1 MLMIVISLIITI
13 YAYLLIRFGIHMFQQ
28 NGYKNKVHL
37 KWIRQ
42 NLIRL
47 YKGALSTKPT
57 KKPLVYTPRVIRLFV
72 TVVLLFVIC
81 CILNRY
87 FGNKYSLL
95 IMVIIYTFILGP
107 FLPIIGNIIN
117 YPVEKHISN
126 GFIRSAKQKLAM
138 SPELTVIGITG
149 SYGKTSVKFYL
160 DTLLA
165 TKYEVLT
172 TPESYN
178 TPMGVVKTINNSL
191 RPTHR
196 IFLCEMGARN
206 VGDIKELCDIVH
218 PKHGIITSIGAQ
230 HLESFKTQEN
240 ITNTKFE
247 LADAIGSDG
256 FLFLNYDNEF
266 ISQHNKNEN
275 AVTYSIKG
283 KGRYNASDITT
294 SVKGTAFT
302 VTAPDGE
309 TAEFSMKLIGEHNV
323 TNVLGAIAVSNTLGI
338 PLEDLK
344 IPVKRLKS
352 VAHRM
357 ELLEKNG
364 VTIIDDA
371 YNSNPAGAKAAL
383 DTLAMFK
390 DSTKILITPGMVELG
405 EREYELNKIFGTQAS
420 DSADYIILVGEKQTE
435 AIASGVKEAGF
446 DEKKLMIAESF
457 TDAMSRVYSI
467 SGERHKVLL
476 IENDLPDNYDK

>member
-1 MLMIVISLIITI
+1 
-13 YAYLLIRFGIHMFQQ
+13 
-28 NGYKNKVHL
+28 
-37 KWIRQ
+37 
-42 NLIRL
+42 
-47 YKGALSTKPT
+47 
-57 KKPLVYTPRVIRLFV
+57 
-72 TVVLLFVIC
+72 
-81 CILNRY
+81 
-87 FGNKYSLL
+87 
-95 IMVIIYTFILGP
+95 
-107 FLPIIGNIIN
+107 
-117 YPVEKHISN
+117 
-126 GFIRSAKQKLAM
+126 
-138 SPELTVIGITG
+138 
-149 SYGKTSVKFYL
+149 
-160 DTLLA
+160 
-165 TKYEVLT
+165 
-172 TPESYN
+172 
-178 TPMGVVKTINNSL
+178 
-191 RPTHR
+191 
-196 IFLCEMGARN
+196 
-206 VGDIKELCDIVH
+206 
-218 PKHGIITSIGAQ
+218 
-230 HLESFKTQEN
+230 
-240 ITNTKFE
+240 
-247 LADAIGSDG
+247 
-256 FLFLNYDNEF
+256 
-266 ISQHNKNEN
+266 
-275 AVTYSIKG
+275 
-283 KGRYNASDITT
+283 
-294 SVKGTAFT
+294 
-302 VTAPDGE
+302 
-309 TAEFSMKLIGEHNV
+309 
-323 TNVLGAIAVSNTLGI
+323 AIAVSNTLGI